1 MVDAIWPFQ
10 GQKQDKGAEIFLC
23 FLKEATEPGCQ
34 VICRWWWSSVTLRWV
49 RVYAVIFTPAP
60 VVVFMESFW
69 KSCWQIS
76 TTPPICLFKSQQQ
89 RNSAALI
96 LTASTHSQEQCA
108 THLSIVQALQ
118 KLSSMMKTKSRF
130 FCCPRNWGWTI
141 FVELWETNNCL
152 IRSAHHLVFN
162 TVY

>member
-76 TTPPICLFKSQQQ
+76 TMPPTYANWSGSSKEMGAAQILIVSTHLKNNVQHIWALFKHY
-89 RNSAALI
+89 RNCLPWWKQNLAFSAAQGIEAELFLLNCER
-96 LTASTHSQEQCA
+96 LTIASSDQPT
-108 THLSIVQALQ
+108 T
-118 KLSSMMKTKSRF
+118 
-130 FCCPRNWGWTI
+130 
-141 FVELWETNNCL
+141 
-152 IRSAHHLVFN
+152 
-162 TVY
+162 